1 MTCISLFSPKFERRQ
16 PCFLIPPPPDTPPPA
31 CVILRK
37 VYPLVGLQVALVMEP
52 KDKEA
57 SSMYKQALELLTQ
70 ALEVWPNANVKF
82 NYLEKLLSNIQ
93 PSQSKDPATALAQ
106 GLDVMNKVLE
116 RQPRLFI
123 RNNINHISQ
132 VCSSFLKLIW

>member
-1 MTCISLFSPKFERRQ
+1 
-16 PCFLIPPPPDTPPPA
+16 
-31 CVILRK
+31 
-37 VYPLVGLQVALVMEP
+37 MEP

-57 SSMYKQALELLTQ
+57 SSMYKKALELLTQ

-82 NYLEKLLSNIQ
+82 NYLEKLLGNIQ
-93 PSQSKDPATALAQ
+93 PSQSKDPSTALAQ

-116 RQPRLFI
+116 KQPRLFI

-132 VCSSFLKLIW
+132 VCFTFF

>member
-1 MTCISLFSPKFERRQ
+1 
-16 PCFLIPPPPDTPPPA
+16 
-31 CVILRK
+31 
-37 VYPLVGLQVALVMEP
+37 MEP

-70 ALEVWPNANVKF
+70 ALEVWPNANVKL
-82 NYLEKLLSNIQ
+82 NYLEKLLGNIQ

-116 RQPRLFI
+116 KQPRLFI

-132 VCSSFLKLIW
+132 ILEPCFNSKMLDVGKSHCKSNNEKLNASLTSSQ